1 MLLERQVGERQIHRT
16 QTGGMAM
23 RAKTFKWAAVA
34 VAALLAT
41 PALAA
46 PTCENTESFE
56 HWLAAFKKD
65 AIAQGI
71 SPQVVAA
78 ASSSLTVDPVVLKR
92 DRAQSVFSLSFIKFS
107 DRLISEHRMQHG
119 AMKLKENA
127 VLFAKIERDFGVPP
141 QVLTAFW
148 GLESDFCAN
157 FGKFNILRSLTT
169 LAYDC
174 RRADF
179 FRTQLMDALR
189 IVQRG
194 DQRVEDMQGDWA
206 GEFGGMQVTA
216 SDYLKNG
223 IDYDGDGRR
232 DIIHSNPDMLATAAN
247 FLKNFGWQRGQPWL
261 QEVRVPQNLK
271 WEEADLN
278 TQHPRSQWIAWG
290 VTAAQG
296 KLPSDNLQASLLL
309 PMGRF
314 GPAFLAYPNFKAF
327 LGWNSA
333 MVYSTTV
340 AYFATRLGGG
350 PPVYRGSP
358 DIVTPDINQ
367 MSELQR
373 LLTRNGYDVGEVD
386 GKFGTLTRTAV
397 KQAQIKAGLPA
408 DSYPTVELID
418 RLRGQTSGA
427 SAR

>member
-1 MLLERQVGERQIHRT
+1 
-16 QTGGMAM
+16 M
-23 RAKTFKWAAVA
+23 RIKRLTFAAI
-34 VAALLAT
+34 AAAT
-41 PALAA
+41 LFASPALAA
-46 PTCENTESFE
+46 TCENTENFD

-65 AIAQGI
+65 ALSQGI
-71 SPQVVAA
+71 SPQVLTA
-78 ASSSLTVDPVVLKR
+78 ASPSLTVDPAVLKR
-92 DRAQSVFSLSFIKFS
+92 DRAQHVFSLSFIKFS
-107 DRLISEHRMQHG
+107 DRLISQNRMDNG
-119 AMKLKENA
+119 AKHLKEHA
-127 VLFAKIERDFGVPP
+127 ALFAKIERDYGVPP

-148 GLESDFCAN
+148 GLESDFSAN

-179 FRTQLMDALR
+179 FRSQLIDALR

-216 SDYLKNG
+216 SDYLKNAV
-223 IDYDGDGRR
+223 DYDGDSRR
-232 DIIHSNPDMLATAAN
+232 DIIRSTPDMLATAAN
-247 FLKNFGWQRGQPWL
+247 FLKNLGWERGQPWL
-261 QEVRVPQNLK
+261 QEVRVPAEMK

-278 TQHPRSQWIAWG
+278 IQHPRSQWAAWG
-290 VTAAQG
+290 VKAAYG
-296 KLPSDNLQASLLL
+296 KLPADGLQASLLL

-340 AYFATRLGGG
+340 AYFATRLAGA

-358 DIVTPDINQ
+358 DIVTLDANQ

-373 LLTRNGYDVGEVD
+373 LLARQGYEVGEID
-386 GKFGTLTRTAV
+386 GKFGTMTRVAV
-397 KQAQIKAGLPA
+397 KQAQIKAGMPA

-427 SAR
+427 SSH

>member
-1 MLLERQVGERQIHRT
+1 
-16 QTGGMAM
+16 M
-23 RAKTFKWAAVA
+23 RIQKLTFAAIA
-34 VAALLAT
+34 AAALLAS

-46 PTCENTESFE
+46 PTCENTQRFDQ
-56 HWLAAFKKD
+56 WLAAFKKD

-71 SPQVVAA
+71 SPQIVAA
-78 ASSSLTVDPVVLKR
+78 ASPSLTLDESVLKR
-92 DRAQSVFSLSFIKFS
+92 DRAQHVFSLSFIKFS
-107 DRLISEHRMQHG
+107 DRLISQNRMQNG
-119 AMKLKENA
+119 AKHLKEHA
-127 VLFAKIERDFGVPP
+127 ALFARIEHDYGVPP

-148 GLESDFCAN
+148 GLESDFSAN

-179 FRTQLMDALR
+179 FRGQLIDALR
-189 IVQRG
+189 LVQRG

-223 IDYDGDGRR
+223 VDYDGDGRR
-232 DIIHSNPDMLATAAN
+232 DIIRSTPDMLATAAN
-247 FLKNFGWQRGQPWL
+247 FLKNLGWQRGQPWL
-261 QEVRVPQNLK
+261 QEVRVPAEMK
-271 WEEADLN
+271 WEEADLKI
-278 TQHPRSQWIAWG
+278 QHPRSQWIAWG
-290 VTAAQG
+290 VKAAHG
-296 KLPSDNLQASLLL
+296 KLPADNLQASLLL

-314 GPAFLAYPNFKAF
+314 GPAFLAYPNFQAF

-340 AYFATRLGGG
+340 AYFATRLAGA

-358 DIVTPDINQ
+358 DIVTLDADQ

-373 LLTRNGYDVGEVD
+373 LLTKHGYDVGEID

-397 KQAQIKAGLPA
+397 KQAQIKVGLPA

-418 RLRGQTSGA
+418 RLRGQTNGA
-427 SAR
+427 SLH

>member
-1 MLLERQVGERQIHRT
+1 
-16 QTGGMAM
+16 M
-23 RAKTFKWAAVA
+23 RPSKLTFATVAVA
-34 VAALLAT
+34 VLLAS

-46 PTCENTESFE
+46 TCQNTESFE

-78 ASSSLTVDPVVLKR
+78 AAPDLTLDPAVLKR
-92 DRAQSVFSLSFIKFS
+92 DRSQSVFAMSFLKFS
-107 DRLISEHRMQHG
+107 DRLISKNRMQHG
-119 AMKLKENA
+119 VAQMKKYGA
-127 VLFAKIERDFGVPP
+127 LFTRIERDFGVPAP
-141 QVLTAFW
+141 VLTAFW
-148 GLESDFCAN
+148 GLESDFSAN

-194 DQRVEDMQGDWA
+194 DQRVEHMDGDWA
-206 GEFGGMQVTA
+206 GEIGGMQVTA

-223 IDYDGDGRR
+223 VDYDGDGRR
-232 DIIHSNPDMLATAAN
+232 DIIRSTPDTLATAAN
-247 FLKNFGWQRGQPWL
+247 FLRNLGWQRGQPWL
-261 QEVRVPQNLK
+261 QEVHVPANLK
-271 WEEADLN
+271 WDEADLAI
-278 TQHPRSQWIAWG
+278 QHPRSQWVAWG
-290 VTAAQG
+290 VTAAHG
-296 KLPSDNLQASLLL
+296 KLPADDMAASLLL

-340 AYFATRLGGG
+340 AYFATRLAGA
-350 PPVYRGSP
+350 PPVSRGSP
-358 DIVTPDINQ
+358 AVSQLDPAQ

-373 LLTRNGYDVGEVD
+373 LLTRHGYDVGEID

-397 KQAQIKAGLPA
+397 KQAQLKAGLPA
-408 DSYPTVELID
+408 DSYPTLDLIEK
-418 RLRGQTSGA
+418 LRAQTSGA
-427 SAR
+427 STH

>member
-1 MLLERQVGERQIHRT
+1 
-16 QTGGMAM
+16 M
-23 RAKTFKWAAVA
+23 RIKKLTFAAIA
-34 VAALLAT
+34 VLIAT

-46 PTCENTESFE
+46 TCENTENFD

-65 AIAQGI
+65 AISQGI
-71 SPQVVAA
+71 SPQIIAA
-78 ASSSLTVDPVVLKR
+78 ASPSLTLDPGVLKR
-92 DRAQSVFSLSFIKFS
+92 DRGQHVFSLSFIKFS
-107 DRLISEHRMQHG
+107 DRLISQNRMQNG
-119 AMKLKENA
+119 AKHLKENA
-127 VLFAKIERDFGVPP
+127 ALFAKIERDYGVPP

-148 GLESDFCAN
+148 GLESDFSAN

-179 FRTQLMDALR
+179 FRGQLIDALR

-206 GEFGGMQVTA
+206 GVFGGMQVTE
-216 SDYLKNG
+216 SDYLKNAV
-223 IDYDGDGRR
+223 DYDGDGRR
-232 DIIHSNPDMLATAAN
+232 DIIRSTPDMLATAAN
-247 FLKNFGWQRGQPWL
+247 FLKNLGWERGQPWL
-261 QEVRVPQNLK
+261 QEVRVPAEMK

-278 TQHPRSQWIAWG
+278 IQHPRSQWAAWG
-290 VTAAQG
+290 VKAAHG
-296 KLPSDNLQASLLL
+296 RLPADGLQASLLL

-340 AYFATRLGGG
+340 AYFATRLAGA

-358 DIVTPDINQ
+358 DIVTLDVDQ

-373 LLTRNGYDVGEVD
+373 LLTRHGYDVGEID

-408 DSYPTVELID
+408 DSYPTVELIE
-418 RLRGQTSGA
+418 RLRDQTNGTS
-427 SAR
+427 SH

>member
-1 MLLERQVGERQIHRT
+1 MQKSGLKLATI
-16 QTGGMAM
+16 A
-23 RAKTFKWAAVA
+23 F
-34 VAALLAT
+34 ALALAT

-46 PTCENTESFE
+46 TCENTQRFDQ
-56 HWLAAFKKD
+56 WLSAFKKD
-65 AIAQGI
+65 AVAQGI
-71 SPQVVAA
+71 SPQVIAA
-78 ASSSLTVDPVVLKR
+78 ASPSLTLDESVLKR
-92 DRAQSVFSLSFIKFS
+92 DRAQHVFSLSFIKFS
-107 DRLISEHRMQHG
+107 DRLISQNRMQNG
-119 AMKLKENA
+119 AKHLKEHA
-127 VLFAKIERDFGVPP
+127 ALFARIEHDYGVPP

-148 GLESDFCAN
+148 GLESDFSAN

-179 FRTQLMDALR
+179 FRGQLIDALR
-189 IVQRG
+189 LVQRG

-223 IDYDGDGRR
+223 VDYDGDGRR
-232 DIIHSNPDMLATAAN
+232 DIIRSTPDMLATAAN
-247 FLKNFGWQRGQPWL
+247 FLKNLGWQRGQPWL
-261 QEVRVPQNLK
+261 QEVRVPAEMK
-271 WEEADLN
+271 WEEADLKI
-278 TQHPRSQWIAWG
+278 QHPRSQWIAWG
-290 VTAAQG
+290 VKAAHG
-296 KLPSDNLQASLLL
+296 KLPADNLQASLLL

-314 GPAFLAYPNFKAF
+314 GPAFLAYPNFQAF

-340 AYFATRLGGG
+340 AYFATRLAGA

-358 DIVTPDINQ
+358 DIVTLDADQ

-373 LLTRNGYDVGEVD
+373 LLTKHGYDVGEID

-418 RLRGQTSGA
+418 RLRGQTNGA
-427 SAR
+427 SLH

>member
-1 MLLERQVGERQIHRT
+1 MQAHKMKL
-16 QTGGMAM
+16 
-23 RAKTFKWAAVA
+23 AAIA
-34 VAALLAT
+34 IAALLAT
-41 PALAA
+41 PAFAA
-46 PTCENTESFE
+46 PTCENTQKFDQ
-56 HWLAAFKKD
+56 WLATFKKD

-71 SPQVVAA
+71 SPQVIAA
-78 ASSSLTVDPVVLKR
+78 ASSSLTLDESVLKR
-92 DRAQSVFSLSFIKFS
+92 DRGQHVFSLSFIKFS
-107 DRLISEHRMQHG
+107 DRLISQNRMQNG
-119 AMKLKENA
+119 AKHLKEHA
-127 VLFAKIERDFGVPP
+127 ALFARIERDYGVPP

-148 GLESDFCAN
+148 GLESDFSAN

-179 FRTQLMDALR
+179 FRGQLIDALR
-189 IVQRG
+189 LVQRG

-223 IDYDGDGRR
+223 VDYDGDGRR
-232 DIIHSNPDMLATAAN
+232 DIIRSTPDMLATAAN
-247 FLKNFGWQRGQPWL
+247 FLKNLGWERGQPWL
-261 QEVRVPQNLK
+261 QEVRVPAEMK

-278 TQHPRSQWIAWG
+278 IQHPRSQWVAWG
-290 VTAAQG
+290 VKAANG
-296 KLPSDNLQASLLL
+296 KLPSDNMQASLLL

-340 AYFATRLGGG
+340 AYFATRLAGA

-358 DIVTPDINQ
+358 DIVTLDADQ

-373 LLTRNGYDVGEVD
+373 LLTRHGYDVGEID

-397 KQAQIKAGLPA
+397 KQVQLKVGLPA
-408 DSYPTVELID
+408 DSYPTVELIE
-418 RLRGQTSGA
+418 RLRGQTNGA
-427 SAR
+427 SLH

>member
-1 MLLERQVGERQIHRT
+1 MRT
-16 QTGGMAM
+16 YTL
-23 RAKTFKWAAVA
+23 KFAAIAIASFLA
-34 VAALLAT
+34 V

-46 PTCENTESFE
+46 PSCENTESFE
-56 HWLAAFKKD
+56 QWLAAFKKD

-71 SPQVVAA
+71 SPQIVTT
-78 ASSSLTVDPVVLKR
+78 ASPSFTIDPVVLKR
-92 DRAQSVFSLSFIKFS
+92 DRSQGVFALPFIKFS
-107 DRLISEHRMQHG
+107 DRLISEHRMRNG
-119 AMKLKENA
+119 LMKMKENA
-127 VLFAKIERDFGVPP
+127 ALFAKIERDFGVPP

-148 GLESDFCAN
+148 GLESDFSAN

-179 FRTQLMDALR
+179 FRAQLMDALR
-189 IVQRG
+189 IIQRG
-194 DQRVEDMQGDWA
+194 DQRVEDMAGDWA

-216 SDYLKNG
+216 SGYYQNAV
-223 IDYDGDGRR
+223 DYDGDGRR
-232 DIIHSNPDMLATAAN
+232 DIIRSNPDMLATAAN

-271 WEEADLN
+271 WEESGVN
-278 TQHPRSQWIAWG
+278 TQHPRSQWAAWG
-290 VTAAQG
+290 VTAAHG

-314 GPAFLAYPNFKAF
+314 GPAFLAYSNFKAF
-327 LGWNSA
+327 LGWNSS

-340 AYFATRLGGG
+340 AYFATRLAGA
-350 PPVYRGSP
+350 PPVYRGSV
-358 DIVTPDINQ
+358 DIVTLDVNQ

-373 LLTRNGYDVGEVD
+373 LLVRHGYDVGEVD
-386 GKFGTLTRTAV
+386 GKFGTLTSTAT

-408 DSYPTVELID
+408 DSYPTLELIE
-418 RLRGQTSGA
+418 RLRGQTIGA

>member
-1 MLLERQVGERQIHRT
+1 
-16 QTGGMAM
+16 M
-23 RAKTFKWAAVA
+23 RPSKLTFATIA
-34 VAALLAT
+34 VAAMLASPT
-41 PALAA
+41 LAA
-46 PTCENTESFE
+46 TCQNTESFE
-56 HWLAAFKKD
+56 HWLTAFKKD

-78 ASSSLTVDPVVLKR
+78 ASPDLTLDPAVLKR
-92 DRAQSVFSLSFIKFS
+92 DRSQSVFAMSFLKFS
-107 DRLISEHRMQHG
+107 DRLISKNRMQHG
-119 AMKLKENA
+119 VAQMKKYGA
-127 VLFAKIERDFGVPP
+127 LFARIERDFGVPAP
-141 QVLTAFW
+141 VLTAFW
-148 GLESDFCAN
+148 GLESDFSAN

-194 DQRVEDMQGDWA
+194 DQRVEDMDGDWA

-223 IDYDGDGRR
+223 VDYDGDGRR
-232 DIIHSNPDMLATAAN
+232 DIIRSTPDTLATAAN
-247 FLKNFGWQRGQPWL
+247 FLKNLGWQRGQPWL
-261 QEVRVPQNLK
+261 QEVHVPANLK
-271 WEEADLN
+271 WDEADLAI
-278 TQHPRSQWIAWG
+278 QHPRSQWVAWG
-290 VTAAQG
+290 VTAAHG
-296 KLPSDNLQASLLL
+296 KLPADDMAASLLL

-340 AYFATRLGGG
+340 AYFATRLAGA
-350 PPVYRGSP
+350 PPVSRGSP
-358 DIVTPDINQ
+358 AVSQLDPAQ

-373 LLTRNGYDVGEVD
+373 LLTRHGYDVGEID

-397 KQAQIKAGLPA
+397 KQAQLKAGLPA
-408 DSYPTVELID
+408 DSYPTLDLIEK
-418 RLRGQTSGA
+418 LRAQTSGA
-427 SAR
+427 STH

>member
-1 MLLERQVGERQIHRT
+1 
-16 QTGGMAM
+16 M
-23 RAKTFKWAAVA
+23 RIKTLTLAAIA
-34 VAALLAT
+34 AAALLT
-41 PALAA
+41 SPAFAA
-46 PTCENTESFE
+46 PTCENTQKFDQ
-56 HWLAAFKKD
+56 WLAAFKKD
-65 AIAQGI
+65 AVAQGI
-71 SPQVVAA
+71 SPQVIAA
-78 ASSSLTVDPVVLKR
+78 ASPSLTLDESVLKR
-92 DRAQSVFSLSFIKFS
+92 DRAQHVFSLSFIKFS
-107 DRLISEHRMQHG
+107 DRLISQNRMQNG
-119 AMKLKENA
+119 AKHLKEHA
-127 VLFAKIERDFGVPP
+127 ALFARIEHDYGVPP

-148 GLESDFCAN
+148 GLESDFSAN

-179 FRTQLMDALR
+179 FRGQLIDALR
-189 IVQRG
+189 LVQRG

-206 GEFGGMQVTA
+206 GEFGGMQITA
-216 SDYLKNG
+216 SDYFKSG
-223 IDYDGDGRR
+223 VDYDGDGRR
-232 DIIHSNPDMLATAAN
+232 DIIRSTPDMLATAAN

-261 QEVRVPQNLK
+261 QEVRVPTQMK

-278 TQHPRSQWIAWG
+278 IKHPRSQWVSWG
-290 VTAAQG
+290 VKAAHG
-296 KLPSDNLQASLLL
+296 KLPADGLEASLLL

-314 GPAFLAYPNFKAF
+314 GPAFLAYPNFQAF

-340 AYFATRLGGG
+340 AYFATRLAGA

-358 DIVTPDINQ
+358 DIVTLDADQ

-373 LLTRNGYDVGEVD
+373 QLTRHGYEVGEID

-418 RLRGQTSGA
+418 RLRGQTNGA
-427 SAR
+427 SLH